1 MKQTK
6 NNGKQA
12 DNCKNIKEAK
22 REIRNI
28 VRNLQNQGTPIWEIW
43 LELKDVVDNEY
54 HNIVRKQQEQ
64 VNKPKPAGGF
74 VRAAIDGTEV
84 IAVREDGS
92 GIIAY
97 AYTQEAHDQESTF
110 EKLVEYLEGAA
121 DLPEGYDTYED
132 WAGAIEGAGDKYQLL
147 FNFMDDDEWRWICHL
162 AGISSEDYPYGD
174 VAASG
179 SDIAKYLPKAA

>member
-1 MKQTK
+1 MKTK

-12 DNCKNIKEAK
+12 DNCKNLKEAK
-22 REIRNI
+22 RVIKNI
-28 VRNLQNQGTPIWEIW
+28 VRNLQKQDFALWEIW
-43 LELKDVVDNEY
+43 EELHDVVDDECHRLRN
-54 HNIVRKQQEQ
+54 KQEEEA
-64 VNKPKPAGGF
+64 NKPKPAGGY
-74 VRAAIDGTEV
+74 VRARIDGNEV

-97 AYTQEAHDQESTF
+97 AYTQEAHDEESTF
-110 EKLVEYLEGAA
+110 EKLVEYLKDAA

-162 AGISSEDYPYGD
+162 AGISSEEYPYGD
-174 VAASG
+174 LAASG
-179 SDIAKYLPKAA
+179 CNMAQYMPKAA

>member
-1 MKQTK
+1 MKTK

-28 VRNLQNQGTPIWEIW
+28 VRNLQKQGTPIWEIW
-43 LELKDVVDNEY
+43 LELKDVVDDEY

-64 VNKPKPAGGF
+64 ADKPKPAGGF
-74 VRAAIDGTEV
+74 VRASIDGTEV

-110 EKLVEYLEGAA
+110 EKLVEHLNDASE
-121 DLPEGYDTYED
+121 LPEGFDSYED
-132 WAGAIEGAGDKYQLL
+132 WAGAIEGAGDKYQVL
-147 FNFMDDDEWRWICHL
+147 FNYVPDDEWRWICHL
-162 AGISSEDYPYGD
+162 AGISNEEYPYGD
-174 VAASG
+174 IAASG
-179 SDIAKYLPKAA
+179 HDIAKYLPKAA